1 MCRSQK
7 LKRVNSLLIFVAV
20 YALASLFHYAHNATF
35 LDEYPNMP
43 AWLTTGRVYAA
54 WIGVTAV
61 GVIGYLLVRKGYA
74 LVGLVVL
81 GSYAAL
87 GFDGFAH
94 YGLAPLSAHTS
105 MMNVTIWL
113 EAATGLILL
122 IVVARRMAGRTTR

>member
-1 MCRSQK
+1 
-7 LKRVNSLLIFVAV
+7 
-20 YALASLFHYAHNATF
+20 
-35 LDEYPNMP
+35 MP
-43 AWLTTGRVYAA
+43 AWLTMARVYAA

-61 GVIGYLLVRKGYA
+61 GVIGYLLVQKGYA
-74 LVGLVVL
+74 HVGLVVL

-122 IVVARRMAGRTTR
+122 IVVVRRMAGRTTR